1 MLCRLLVEGRQ
12 VDVADIVACHAI
24 VGHGVDA
31 DGLAVEREGLDAVL
45 VIGAHNSHRQV
56 GVGLSLEVL
65 AHLVAGPS
73 VGAIA
78 VNHDDAVAR
87 AQAGTCRGATL
98 VGAADVDAFLAVDGA
113 FHQITADAAILTS
126 ADGHELFGLLGGD
139 ILGVGVDVI
148 EHGVDGVLDGL
159 LRINGIDIERVQL
172 LI

>member
-1 MLCRLLVEGRQ
+1 M
-12 VDVADIVACHAI
+12 
-24 VGHGVDA
+24 
-31 DGLAVEREGLDAVL
+31 
-45 VIGAHNSHRQV
+45 

-65 AHLVAGPS
+65 AHLVAGPG
-73 VGAIA
+73 VGAVA

-87 AQAGTCRGATL
+87 PQAGTCRGAAL
-98 VGAADVDAFLAVDGA
+98 VWSADIDAFLTVDGA

-139 ILGVGVDVI
+139 VLGVGVDVV
-148 EHGVDGVLDGL
+148 EHRVDGVLDGL